1 MKELLDFELI
11 HMFIVGIIKASLK
24 VLLQILKHE
33 VELLLVDDDVFQ
45 STWPMSYRTI
55 FLC

>member
-1 MKELLDFELI
+1 MKELLDFKLI

-45 STWPMSYRTI
+45 SIWPMSYRTI